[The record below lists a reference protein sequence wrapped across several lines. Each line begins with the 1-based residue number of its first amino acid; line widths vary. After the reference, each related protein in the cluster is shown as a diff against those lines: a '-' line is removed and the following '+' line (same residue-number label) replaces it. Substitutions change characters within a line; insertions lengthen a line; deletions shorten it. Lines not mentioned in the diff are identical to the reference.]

1 MSKSANN
8 TLIGAFVVG
17 ALALLVL
24 AIAVFGSGKLFQ
36 SSSRYVLFFE
46 GSISGLSVGSPV
58 MFRGVPVG
66 RVTEIRLTGNLGKM
80 VFQTPVFIELTK
92 NKSAETFIDDGAGN
106 DDAQEYLDKLVA
118 HGLRATLAT
127 QSLLTGQLMIE
138 MDFYP
143 KAQLP
148 YIIDKAK
155 DYDGV
160 PEIPTIPSKL
170 DNIWQQFT
178 SLPFSKITKNVLDIT
193 DSLKSVLDTAN
204 ADQMIDHVDK
214 LLVQIQEVGAS
225 VDKTLESLRYLA
237 DPYAKLA
244 RNADRQLSDTLAQ
257 AVQVLRSLDAVA
269 RQAEQT
275 VTSARGVVNKNST
288 TVIELNQALR
298 EVSEAA
304 RAVRV
309 LANTLE
315 RNPESLIRGKEKL
328 Q

>member
-1 MSKSANN
+1 
-8 TLIGAFVVG
+8 
-17 ALALLVL
+17 
-24 AIAVFGSGKLFQ
+24 
-36 SSSRYVLFFE
+36 
-46 GSISGLSVGSPV
+46 
-58 MFRGVPVG
+58 
-66 RVTEIRLTGNLGKM
+66 
-80 VFQTPVFIELTK
+80 
-92 NKSAETFIDDGAGN
+92 
-106 DDAQEYLDKLVA
+106 
-118 HGLRATLAT
+118 
-127 QSLLTGQLMIE
+127 
-138 MDFYP
+138 
-143 KAQLP
+143 
-148 YIIDKAK
+148 
-155 DYDGV
+155 
-160 PEIPTIPSKL
+160 
-170 DNIWQQFT
+170 
-178 SLPFSKITKNVLDIT
+178 
-193 DSLKSVLDTAN
+193 
-204 ADQMIDHVDK
+204 MIDHVDK

-225 VDKTLESLRYLA
+225 VDKTLESLRHLA

-269 RQAEQT
+269 KQAEQT